1 MITALHVYHGV
12 MKLFCTLFAAALTM
26 AGAGLADVK
35 TVYLLPMS
43 SGLDQH
49 LAVSLTTGN
58 ILQVVTDPDKAD
70 AIFTDTIGASFE
82 DRMKELFASAQ
93 PKDGK
98 SDDYTR
104 PTMQPLTRGKGDI
117 FLVDR
122 KSHVVVWSMYA
133 APKSSQSDDMNRL
146 ASKIAAQVQKDR
158 KGK

>member
-1 MITALHVYHGV
+1 
-12 MKLFCTLFAAALTM
+12 MKLLYVLLAAALS
-26 AGAGLADVK
+26 LAAESLSDIK

-49 LAVSLTTGN
+49 LAVSLTTGG
-58 ILQVVTDPDKAD
+58 ILQVVTDPEKAD

-82 DRMKELFASAQ
+82 DRLKDLFQST
-93 PKDGK
+93 KKKDDGK
-98 SDDYTR
+98 SDEYTK
-104 PTMQPLTRGKGDI
+104 PTMAPLSRGKGDI

-146 ASKIAAQVQKDR
+146 AEKIAAQVQKDR